1 MRISLG
7 LKLASVVGL
16 LGLVG
21 AGISAFALRQ
31 AAQEQVRAAL
41 TESFWDAGLQA
52 RGLAQ
57 AIEHAVVQASAVY
70 TASDT
75 QEAHQHLSGLQN
87 ALGEVEASRGPFLSA
102 MEGHLS
108 AEKRRRLDLAV
119 KEFIAYQTETAD
131 LGLTLSPRAAL
142 IQASDPAT
150 VKNRERMLA
159 EIGTLGRDVLAR
171 LDGQR
176 EAAAQAQRA
185 GFVTLIAA
193 PAAALITALVAA
205 FWIIRTQIQHPLH
218 RLKATMQALAD
229 ERLDAVV
236 PFTGRRDEV
245 GEMATTIAQFQA
257 ALIEKRDL
265 DQAAR
270 ERRAE
275 DGARAARLATATQAF
290 EGETQRAVSDLTGSA
305 QAMRAAA
312 DRLRDTAG
320 DTTLR
325 AGEVAGASEQS
336 AGLVSSIAGA
346 AEELSGSAR
355 SIGERVRHASRIA
368 ETALTDASG
377 LETTVT
383 ALARAADEV
392 GAVVT
397 LIHDVAEQTN
407 LLALNATIEAAR
419 AGEAGR
425 GFAVVAGEV
434 KALAGQT
441 AAATDRIAA
450 QVAAIQ
456 QAASG
461 TSGAIGE
468 IGQTI
473 AQLSLIAAE
482 VAAAAGQQDQAS
494 HEIARAIA
502 GAAADARTVSEN
514 LAGVR
519 AAAASNEA
527 RSDEVR
533 SGAERVGE
541 GSAAL
546 QAAIRTFLERVH
558 AA

>member
-1 MRISLG
+1 MRVSLG
-7 LKLASVVGL
+7 FKLATVVGL

-21 AGISAFALRQ
+21 ASISAFSLRQ
-31 AAQEQVRAAL
+31 AAQEQARATL

-57 AIEHAVVQASAVY
+57 AIEHAVVKASAVY

-75 QEAHQHLSGLQN
+75 EEAKQRLSALQN
-87 ALGEVEASRGPFLSA
+87 ALGDVEAARGPFLAA
-102 MEGHLS
+102 MEGHLP
-108 AEKRRRLDLAV
+108 AEKRRRLDLSV

-150 VKNRERMLA
+150 VKNRERMVA

-185 GFVTLIAA
+185 GFITLIAA
-193 PAAALITALVAA
+193 PAAALVIALVAA

-218 RLKATMQALAD
+218 RLKDTMQALAD
-229 ERLDAVV
+229 DRLDAVV

-257 ALIEKRDL
+257 ALIEKRNL

-270 ERRAE
+270 ERLAQ
-275 DGARAARLATATQAF
+275 DGARATRLAAATQAF
-290 EGETQRAVSDLTGSA
+290 EDETRRAVSDLTGSA

-336 AGLVSSIAGA
+336 AGVVDSIAGA

-377 LETTVT
+377 LKTTVT

-441 AAATDRIAA
+441 AAATDRISA

-482 VAAAAGQQDQAS
+482 VAAAAEQQGQAS
-494 HEIARAIA
+494 QEIARAIA
-502 GAAADARTVSEN
+502 GAAADARTVSESI
-514 LAGVR
+514 AGVR

-546 QAAIRTFLERVH
+546 QAAIGTFMERVH
-558 AA
+558 AT

>member
-1 MRISLG
+1 MRVSLG
-7 LKLASVVGL
+7 LKLATVVGL

-31 AAQEQVRAAL
+31 ASQEQSRATL
-41 TESFWDAGLQA
+41 TESFWQAGLQA
-52 RGLAQ
+52 QGLAR

-75 QEAHQHLSGLQN
+75 AVAKQRFSALQT
-87 ALGEVEASRGPFLSA
+87 ALGDVEALRGPFLSA
-102 MEGHLS
+102 MEGHLP

-142 IQASDPAT
+142 IQASDEAT
-150 VKNRERMLA
+150 VRNRERMVA
-159 EIGTLGRDVLAR
+159 EIGALGRDVLAR

-176 EAAAQAQRA
+176 EAVAQAQRT
-185 GFVTLIAA
+185 GFLTLIVA
-193 PAAALITALVAA
+193 PAAALILALAAA
-205 FWIIRTQIQHPLH
+205 FWIIRTQIQCPLH
-218 RLKATMQALAD
+218 RLKATMQALAGD
-229 ERLDAVV
+229 RLDAAV
-236 PFTGRRDEV
+236 PFTNRRDEV
-245 GEMATTIAQFQA
+245 GEMAHAIAQFRA
-257 ALIEKRDL
+257 ALIDRRGL
-265 DQAAR
+265 DHAAR
-270 ERRAE
+270 ERLAQ
-275 DGARAARLATATQAF
+275 DGARAERRAAATRDFEDETRRSMADLA
-290 EGETQRAVSDLTGSA
+290 GSA
-305 QAMRAAA
+305 LALCGAA
-312 DRLRDTAG
+312 DRLRETAG

-325 AGEVAGASEQS
+325 TGEVAGASEQS
-336 AGLVSSIAGA
+336 AGVVDSIAGA
-346 AEELSGSAR
+346 AEELSGSAC

-368 ETALTDASG
+368 EAALSDASG
-377 LETTVT
+377 LEATVT
-383 ALARAADEV
+383 TLSRAADEV

-397 LIHDVAEQTN
+397 LIRAVAEQTN

-419 AGEAGR
+419 AGESGR

-441 AAATDRIAA
+441 AAATDRIAG

-468 IGQTI
+468 IGRTI

-482 VAAAAGQQDQAS
+482 VAAAAEQQGQAS
-494 HEIARAIA
+494 HEIARSIA
-502 GAAADARTVSEN
+502 GAAADARTVSESI
-514 LAGVR
+514 AGVQ

-527 RSDEVR
+527 RSNDVR

-546 QAAIRTFLERVH
+546 QAAIGTFLERVH

>member
-1 MRISLG
+1 MRVSLG
-7 LKLASVVGL
+7 LKLATVVGL

-31 AAQEQVRAAL
+31 ASQEQARSAL

-57 AIEHAVVQASAVY
+57 AIEHAVVQASAIY

-75 QEAHQHLSGLQN
+75 DEAKARLSALQT
-87 ALGEVEASRGPFLSA
+87 ALGEVEAARGPFLTA
-102 MEGHLS
+102 MEGHLPP
-108 AEKRRRLDLAV
+108 EKRRKLDLAV
-119 KEFIAYQTETAD
+119 KEFMAYQTETAE
-131 LGLTLSPRAAL
+131 LGLTVSPRAAL
-142 IQASDPAT
+142 IQATDEAT
-150 VKNRERMLA
+150 VKNRERMVR
-159 EIGTLGRDVLAR
+159 EISALGRDVLAR

-176 EAAAQAQRA
+176 EAAAQAQHT

-193 PAAALITALVAA
+193 PAAALIIALLAA
-205 FWIIRTQIQHPLH
+205 FWIIRTQIQRPLH

-229 ERLDAVV
+229 EQLDATV

-245 GEMATTIAQFQA
+245 GEMARTIAQFRA
-257 ALIEKRDL
+257 ALIQKRQL

-270 ERRAE
+270 DRLAE
-275 DGARAARLATATQAF
+275 DGARGARLEAATRAF
-290 EGETQRAVSDLTGSA
+290 EEETTRAVSDLAGSA

-312 DRLRDTAG
+312 DRLRETAG

-325 AGEVAGASEQS
+325 AAEVAGASEQS
-336 AGLVSSIAGA
+336 AGVVDSIAGA
-346 AEELSGSAR
+346 TEELSSSAQG
-355 SIGERVRHASRIA
+355 IGERVRHASRIA
-368 ETALTDASG
+368 ETALTDARG
-377 LETTVT
+377 LETTVS
-383 ALARAADEV
+383 ALSRAADEV

-397 LIHDVAEQTN
+397 LIRAVAEQTN

-450 QVAAIQ
+450 QVTAIQ
-456 QAASG
+456 QAAGS

-473 AQLSLIAAE
+473 AQLSLIASE
-482 VAAAAGQQDQAS
+482 VAAAAEQQGQAS

-514 LAGVR
+514 ITGVR
-519 AAAASNEA
+519 RAAASNEQ

-533 SGAERVGE
+533 TGAERVGE

-546 QAAIRTFLERVH
+546 QAAIGTFLERVH

>member
-1 MRISLG
+1 M
-7 LKLASVVGL
+7 
-16 LGLVG
+16 
-21 AGISAFALRQ
+21 
-31 AAQEQVRAAL
+31 
-41 TESFWDAGLQA
+41 QA

-75 QEAHQHLSGLQN
+75 EEAKQRLSALQS
-87 ALGEVEASRGPFLSA
+87 ALGDVEAARGPFLAA
-102 MEGHLS
+102 MEGHLP
-108 AEKRRRLDLAV
+108 AEKRRRLDLSV

-131 LGLTLSPRAAL
+131 LGLTLSPRVAL

-150 VKNRERMLA
+150 VKNRERMVA

-176 EAAAQAQRA
+176 EGAAQAQRA
-185 GFVTLIAA
+185 GFITLIAA
-193 PAAALITALVAA
+193 PAAALVIALVAA

-229 ERLDAVV
+229 DRLDAVV

-257 ALIEKRDL
+257 ALIEKRGL

-270 ERRAE
+270 ERLAQ
-275 DGARAARLATATQAF
+275 DGARATRLAAATQAF
-290 EGETQRAVSDLTGSA
+290 EDETRRAVSDLTGSA

-336 AGLVSSIAGA
+336 AGVVDSIAGA

-355 SIGERVRHASRIA
+355 SIGERVRHANRIA

-377 LETTVT
+377 LKTTVT

-441 AAATDRIAA
+441 AAATDRISA

-482 VAAAAGQQDQAS
+482 VAAAAEQQGQAS

-502 GAAADARTVSEN
+502 GAAADARTVSESI
-514 LAGVR
+514 AGVR

-546 QAAIRTFLERVH
+546 QAAIGTFLERVH

>member
-1 MRISLG
+1 MRVSLG
-7 LKLASVVGL
+7 LKLATVVGL

-31 AAQEQVRAAL
+31 ASQEQTRAAL

-75 QEAHQHLSGLQN
+75 DEAKARLSALQT
-87 ALGEVEASRGPFLSA
+87 ALGEVEAARGPFLTA
-102 MEGHLS
+102 MEGHLPP
-108 AEKRRRLDLAV
+108 EKRRKLDLAV
-119 KEFIAYQTETAD
+119 KEFMAYQTETAE
-131 LGLTLSPRAAL
+131 LGLTVSPRAAL
-142 IQASDPAT
+142 IQATDEAT
-150 VKNRERMLA
+150 VKNRERMVR
-159 EIGTLGRDVLAR
+159 EISALGRDVLAR

-176 EAAAQAQRA
+176 EAAAQAQHT

-193 PAAALITALVAA
+193 PAAALIVALLAA
-205 FWIIRTQIQHPLH
+205 FWIIRTQIQRPLH

-229 ERLDAVV
+229 EQLDATV

-245 GEMATTIAQFQA
+245 GEMARTIAQFRA
-257 ALIEKRDL
+257 ALIQKHQL

-270 ERRAE
+270 DRLAQ
-275 DGARAARLATATQAF
+275 DGARGARLEAATRAF
-290 EGETQRAVSDLTGSA
+290 EEETTRAVSDLAGSA

-312 DRLRDTAG
+312 DRLRETAG

-325 AGEVAGASEQS
+325 AAEVAGASEQS
-336 AGLVSSIAGA
+336 AGVVDSIAGA
-346 AEELSGSAR
+346 TEELSSSAQG
-355 SIGERVRHASRIA
+355 IGERVRHASRIA
-368 ETALTDASG
+368 ETALTDARG
-377 LETTVT
+377 LETTVS
-383 ALARAADEV
+383 ALSRAADEV

-397 LIHDVAEQTN
+397 LIRAVAEQTN

-450 QVAAIQ
+450 QVTAIQ
-456 QAASG
+456 QAACS

-473 AQLSLIAAE
+473 AQLSLIASE
-482 VAAAAGQQDQAS
+482 VAAAAEQQGQAS
-494 HEIARAIA
+494 HEIAHAIA

-514 LAGVR
+514 ITGVR
-519 AAAASNEA
+519 RAAASNEE

-533 SGAERVGE
+533 TGAERVGE

-546 QAAIRTFLERVH
+546 QAAIGTFLERVH

>member
-1 MRISLG
+1 MRVSLG
-7 LKLASVVGL
+7 FKLAMVVGL

-31 AAQEQVRAAL
+31 ASQEQARAAL
-41 TESFWDAGLQA
+41 TESFWSAGLQA

-57 AIEHAVVQASAVY
+57 AIEHAVVQATAVY

-75 QEAHQHLSGLQN
+75 DEAKQRLSALQT
-87 ALGEVEASRGPFLSA
+87 ALGDVEAARGPFLAA
-102 MEGHLS
+102 MEGHLPK
-108 AEKRRRLDLAV
+108 EKRRRLDLAV
-119 KEFIAYQTETAD
+119 NEFVAYQTETAE
-131 LGLTLSPRAAL
+131 LGLAVSPRAAL
-142 IQASDPAT
+142 IQASDEAT
-150 VKNRERMLA
+150 VKNRERMVA
-159 EIGTLGRDVLAR
+159 EISALGREVLVR

-176 EAAAQAQRA
+176 EAAAQAQRKA
-185 GFVTLIAA
+185 FITLIAA
-193 PAAALITALVAA
+193 PAAALILALLAA
-205 FWIIRTQIQHPLH
+205 VWIIRTQIQSPLH

-229 ERLDAVV
+229 DRLDEAV
-236 PFTGRRDEV
+236 PFTARRDEV
-245 GEMATTIAQFQA
+245 GEMAGTIARFQA
-257 ALIEKRDL
+257 ALIEKRRL
-265 DQAAR
+265 DGEAR
-270 ERRAE
+270 ERLAQ
-275 DGARAARLATATQAF
+275 DGARGARLAAATQDF
-290 EGETQRAVSDLTGSA
+290 ENETRRAVSDLTGSA
-305 QAMRAAA
+305 HAMRAAA
-312 DRLRDTAG
+312 DRLRETAG

-325 AGEVAGASEQS
+325 AAEVAGASNQS
-336 AGLVSSIAGA
+336 AGVVDSIAGA

-368 ETALTDASG
+368 ETALTGARG
-377 LETTVT
+377 LETTV
-383 ALARAADEV
+383 ASLSRAADEV

-397 LIHDVAEQTN
+397 LIRNVAEQTN

-441 AAATDRIAA
+441 ATATDRIAD
-450 QVAAIQ
+450 QIAAIQ
-456 QAASG
+456 QAAGG

-482 VAAAAGQQDQAS
+482 VAAAAEQQGQAS

-502 GAAADARTVSEN
+502 GAAADARTVSLSIAE
-514 LAGVR
+514 VR
-519 AAAASNEA
+519 TAAASNEE

-533 SGAERVGE
+533 SGAERVGD

-546 QAAIRTFLERVH
+546 QVAIGTFLKRVH

>member
-1 MRISLG
+1 MRVSLG
-7 LKLASVVGL
+7 LKLATVVGL

-21 AGISAFALRQ
+21 ASISAFALRQ
-31 AAQEQVRAAL
+31 AAQEQTRATL

-75 QEAHQHLSGLQN
+75 EEAKQHLSALQS
-87 ALGEVEASRGPFLSA
+87 ALGDVEAARGPFLAA
-102 MEGHLS
+102 MEGHLP
-108 AEKRRRLDLAV
+108 AEKRRRLDLSV

-150 VKNRERMLA
+150 VKNRERMVA

-185 GFVTLIAA
+185 GFITLIAA
-193 PAAALITALVAA
+193 PAAALVMALVAA

-229 ERLDAVV
+229 DRLDAVV
-236 PFTGRRDEV
+236 PFTSRRDEV

-257 ALIEKRDL
+257 ALIEKRGL

-270 ERRAE
+270 ERLAQ
-275 DGARAARLATATQAF
+275 DGARATRLAAATQAF
-290 EGETQRAVSDLTGSA
+290 EDETRRAVSDLTGSA

-336 AGLVSSIAGA
+336 AGVVDSIAGA

-355 SIGERVRHASRIA
+355 SIGERVRHANRIA

-377 LETTVT
+377 LKTTVT

-441 AAATDRIAA
+441 AAATDRISA

-461 TSGAIGE
+461 TSAAIGE

-482 VAAAAGQQDQAS
+482 VAAAAEQQGQAS
-494 HEIARAIA
+494 HEIARGIA
-502 GAAADARTVSEN
+502 GAAADARTVSESI
-514 LAGVR
+514 AGVR
-519 AAAASNEA
+519 TAAASNEA

-546 QAAIRTFLERVH
+546 QAAIGTFLERVH

>member
-1 MRISLG
+1 MRVSLG
-7 LKLASVVGL
+7 LKLATVVGL

-31 AAQEQVRAAL
+31 ASQEQARAAL

-75 QEAHQHLSGLQN
+75 DEAKARLSALQT
-87 ALGEVEASRGPFLSA
+87 ALGEVEAARGPFLTA
-102 MEGHLS
+102 MEGHLPP
-108 AEKRRRLDLAV
+108 EKRRKLDLAV
-119 KEFIAYQTETAD
+119 KEFMAYQTETAE
-131 LGLTLSPRAAL
+131 LGLTVSPRAAL
-142 IQASDPAT
+142 IQATDEAT
-150 VKNRERMLA
+150 VKNRERMVR
-159 EIGTLGRDVLAR
+159 EISALGRDVLAR

-176 EAAAQAQRA
+176 EAAAQAQHT

-193 PAAALITALVAA
+193 PAAALIIALLAA
-205 FWIIRTQIQHPLH
+205 FWIIRTQIQRPLH

-229 ERLDAVV
+229 EQLDATV
-236 PFTGRRDEV
+236 PFTGRR
-245 GEMATTIAQFQA
+245 GEMARTIAQFRA
-257 ALIEKRDL
+257 ALIQKRQL
-265 DQAAR
+265 DHAAR
-270 ERRAE
+270 DRLAE
-275 DGARAARLATATQAF
+275 DGARGARLEAATRAF
-290 EGETQRAVSDLTGSA
+290 EEETTRAVSDLAGSA

-312 DRLRDTAG
+312 DRLRETAG

-325 AGEVAGASEQS
+325 AAEVAGASEQS
-336 AGLVSSIAGA
+336 AGVVDSIAGA
-346 AEELSGSAR
+346 TEELSSSAQG
-355 SIGERVRHASRIA
+355 IGERVRHASRIA
-368 ETALTDASG
+368 ETALTDARG
-377 LETTVT
+377 LETTVS
-383 ALARAADEV
+383 ALSRAADEV

-397 LIHDVAEQTN
+397 LIRAVAEQTN

-450 QVAAIQ
+450 QVTAIQ
-456 QAASG
+456 QAACS

-473 AQLSLIAAE
+473 AQLSLIASE
-482 VAAAAGQQDQAS
+482 VAAAAEQQGQAS

-514 LAGVR
+514 ITGVR
-519 AAAASNEA
+519 RAAASNEE

-533 SGAERVGE
+533 TGAERVGE

-546 QAAIRTFLERVH
+546 QAAIATFLERVH

>member
-1 MRISLG
+1 MRVSLG
-7 LKLASVVGL
+7 FKLATVVAL

-31 AAQEQVRAAL
+31 ASQAQARAVL
-41 TESFWDAGLQA
+41 TESFWEAGLQA

-57 AIEHAVVQASAVY
+57 AIEHAVVQATAVY

-75 QEAHQHLSGLQN
+75 EEAKQRLAALQT
-87 ALGEVEASRGPFLSA
+87 ALGDVEAARGPFLAA
-102 MEGHLS
+102 MEGHLPP
-108 AEKRRRLDLAV
+108 EKRRRLDLAV
-119 KEFIAYQTETAD
+119 KEFVAYQTETAD
-131 LGLTLSPRAAL
+131 LGLSVSPRAAL
-142 IQASDPAT
+142 IQASDEAT
-150 VKNRERMLA
+150 VKNRERMVA
-159 EIGTLGRDVLAR
+159 EIGALGRDVLAR

-176 EAAAQAQRA
+176 EAAAQAERT
-185 GFVTLIAA
+185 GFITLVAA
-193 PAAALITALVAA
+193 PAAALVIALATA
-205 FWIIRTQIQHPLH
+205 FWIIRTQIQRPLY

-229 ERLDAVV
+229 DGLDVTV
-236 PFTGRRDEV
+236 PFTARRDEV
-245 GEMATTIAQFQA
+245 GEMAGTIARFQA
-257 ALIEKRDL
+257 ALIEKRGL
-265 DQAAR
+265 DHAAR
-270 ERRAE
+270 QRLAA
-275 DGARAARLATATQAF
+275 DGARGARLDAATQAF
-290 EGETQRAVSDLTGSA
+290 EDETRRAVADLADSA
-305 QAMRAAA
+305 LAMRDAA
-312 DRLRDTAG
+312 DRLRETAG

-336 AGLVSSIAGA
+336 AGVVDSIAGA
-346 AEELSGSAR
+346 AEELSGSAQ

-368 ETALTDASG
+368 EAAMRDASG
-377 LETTVT
+377 LETTVS
-383 ALARAADEV
+383 ALARAAEEV

-397 LIHDVAEQTN
+397 LIRNVAEQTN

-456 QAASG
+456 QAAGS

-482 VAAAAGQQDQAS
+482 VAAAAEQQGQAS
-494 HEIARAIA
+494 HEIARSIA
-502 GAAADARTVSEN
+502 GAAADARTVSESIG
-514 LAGVR
+514 GVR

-533 SGAERVGE
+533 SGAGRVGE

-546 QAAIRTFLERVH
+546 QAAIATFLERVH

>member
-1 MRISLG
+1 MRVSLG
-7 LKLASVVGL
+7 LKLATVVGL

-21 AGISAFALRQ
+21 SSISAFSLRQ
-31 AAQEQVRAAL
+31 AAQEQARATL

-75 QEAHQHLSGLQN
+75 EEAKQHLSALQS
-87 ALGEVEASRGPFLSA
+87 ALGDVEAARGPFLAA
-102 MEGHLS
+102 MEGHLP
-108 AEKRRRLDLAV
+108 AEKRRRLDLSV

-150 VKNRERMLA
+150 VKNRERMVA

-185 GFVTLIAA
+185 GFITLIAA
-193 PAAALITALVAA
+193 PAAALVIALAAA

-229 ERLDAVV
+229 DRLDAVV
-236 PFTGRRDEV
+236 PFTSRRDEV

-257 ALIEKRDL
+257 ALIEKRGL

-270 ERRAE
+270 ERLAE
-275 DGARAARLATATQAF
+275 DGARATRLAAATQAF
-290 EGETQRAVSDLTGSA
+290 EDETRRAVSDLTGSA

-312 DRLRDTAG
+312 DRMRDTAG

-336 AGLVSSIAGA
+336 AGVVDSIAGA

-377 LETTVT
+377 LKTTVT

-392 GAVVT
+392 GAVVS

-441 AAATDRIAA
+441 AAATDRISA

-456 QAASG
+456 QATSG
-461 TSGAIGE
+461 TSAAIGE

-482 VAAAAGQQDQAS
+482 VAAAAEQQGQAS

-502 GAAADARTVSEN
+502 GAAADARTVSESI
-514 LAGVR
+514 AGVR
-519 AAAASNEA
+519 ATAASNEA

-541 GSAAL
+541 GSSAL
-546 QAAIRTFLERVH
+546 QAAIGTFLKRVH

>member
-1 MRISLG
+1 MRVSLG
-7 LKLASVVGL
+7 FKLATVVAL

-31 AAQEQVRAAL
+31 ASRAQARAVL
-41 TESFWDAGLQA
+41 TESFWQAGLQA

-57 AIEHAVVQASAVY
+57 AIEHAVVQATAVY

-75 QEAHQHLSGLQN
+75 EEAKQRLAALQT
-87 ALGEVEASRGPFLSA
+87 ALGDVEAARGPFLAA
-102 MEGHLS
+102 MEGHLPP
-108 AEKRRRLDLAV
+108 EKRRRLDLAV
-119 KEFIAYQTETAD
+119 KEFVAYQTETAD
-131 LGLTLSPRAAL
+131 LGLSVSPRAAL
-142 IQASDPAT
+142 IQASDEAT
-150 VKNRERMLA
+150 VKNRERMVA
-159 EIGTLGRDVLAR
+159 EIGALGRDVLAR

-176 EAAAQAQRA
+176 EAAAQAERT
-185 GFVTLIAA
+185 GFITLIAA
-193 PAAALITALVAA
+193 PAAALVIALATA
-205 FWIIRTQIQHPLH
+205 FWIIRTQIQRPLH

-229 ERLDAVV
+229 DRLDVTV
-236 PFTGRRDEV
+236 PFTARRDEV
-245 GEMATTIAQFQA
+245 GEMAGTIARFQA
-257 ALIEKRDL
+257 ALIEKRGL
-265 DQAAR
+265 DHAAR
-270 ERRAE
+270 ERLAE
-275 DGARAARLATATQAF
+275 DGARGARLDAATQAF
-290 EGETQRAVSDLTGSA
+290 EDETRRAVADLADSA
-305 QAMRAAA
+305 LAMRDAA
-312 DRLRDTAG
+312 DRLRETAG

-336 AGLVSSIAGA
+336 AGVVDSIAGA
-346 AEELSGSAR
+346 AEELSGSAQ

-368 ETALTDASG
+368 EAAMRDASG
-377 LETTVT
+377 LETTVS
-383 ALARAADEV
+383 ALARAAEEV

-397 LIHDVAEQTN
+397 LIRNVAEQTN

-456 QAASG
+456 QAAGS

-482 VAAAAGQQDQAS
+482 VAAAAEQQGQAS
-494 HEIARAIA
+494 HEIARSIA
-502 GAAADARTVSEN
+502 GAAADARTVSKSIE
-514 LAGVR
+514 GVR

-533 SGAERVGE
+533 SGAGRISE
-541 GSAAL
+541 GSTAL
-546 QAAIRTFLERVH
+546 QAAIATFLERVH

>member
-1 MRISLG
+1 MRVSLG
-7 LKLASVVGL
+7 FKLATVVAL

-31 AAQEQVRAAL
+31 ASQAQARAVL
-41 TESFWDAGLQA
+41 TESFWEAGLQA

-57 AIEHAVVQASAVY
+57 AIEHAVVQATAVY

-75 QEAHQHLSGLQN
+75 EEAKQRLAALQT
-87 ALGEVEASRGPFLSA
+87 ALGDVEASRGPFLAA
-102 MEGHLS
+102 MEGHLPP
-108 AEKRRRLDLAV
+108 EKRRRLDLAV
-119 KEFIAYQTETAD
+119 TAD
-131 LGLTLSPRAAL
+131 LGLSVSPRAAL
-142 IQASDPAT
+142 IQASDEAT
-150 VKNRERMLA
+150 VKNRERMVA
-159 EIGTLGRDVLAR
+159 EIGALGRDVLAR

-176 EAAAQAQRA
+176 EAAAQAERT
-185 GFVTLIAA
+185 GFITLIAA
-193 PAAALITALVAA
+193 PAAALVIALATA
-205 FWIIRTQIQHPLH
+205 FWIIRTQIQRPLY

-229 ERLDAVV
+229 DRLDVTV
-236 PFTGRRDEV
+236 PFTARRDEV
-245 GEMATTIAQFQA
+245 GEMAGTIARFQA
-257 ALIEKRDL
+257 ALIEKRGL
-265 DQAAR
+265 DHAAR
-270 ERRAE
+270 ERSAA
-275 DGARAARLATATQAF
+275 DGARGARLDAATQAF
-290 EGETQRAVSDLTGSA
+290 EDETRRAVADLADSA
-305 QAMRAAA
+305 LAMRDAA
-312 DRLRDTAG
+312 DRLRQTAG

-336 AGLVSSIAGA
+336 AGVVDSIAGA
-346 AEELSGSAR
+346 AEELSGSAQ

-368 ETALTDASG
+368 EAAMRDASG
-377 LETTVT
+377 LETTVS
-383 ALARAADEV
+383 ALARAAEEV

-397 LIHDVAEQTN
+397 LIRNVAEQTN

-456 QAASG
+456 QAAGS

-482 VAAAAGQQDQAS
+482 VAAAAEQQGQAS
-494 HEIARAIA
+494 HEIARSIA
-502 GAAADARTVSEN
+502 GAAADARTVSESIG
-514 LAGVR
+514 GVR

-533 SGAERVGE
+533 SGAGRVGE

-546 QAAIRTFLERVH
+546 QAAIATFLERVH

>member
-1 MRISLG
+1 MRVSLG
-7 LKLASVVGL
+7 LKLATVVGV

-21 AGISAFALRQ
+21 ASISAFSLRQ
-31 AAQEQVRAAL
+31 AAQEQARATL

-75 QEAHQHLSGLQN
+75 EEAKQRLSALQS
-87 ALGEVEASRGPFLSA
+87 ALGDVEAARGPFLAA
-102 MEGHLS
+102 MEGHLP
-108 AEKRRRLDLAV
+108 AEKRRRLDLSV

-150 VKNRERMLA
+150 VKNRERMVA

-185 GFVTLIAA
+185 GFITLIAA
-193 PAAALITALVAA
+193 PAAALVIALVAA

-229 ERLDAVV
+229 DRLDAVV

-257 ALIEKRDL
+257 ALIEKRGL

-270 ERRAE
+270 ERLAQ
-275 DGARAARLATATQAF
+275 DGARATRLAAATQAF
-290 EGETQRAVSDLTGSA
+290 EDETRRAVSDLTGSA

-336 AGLVSSIAGA
+336 AGVVDSIAGA

-355 SIGERVRHASRIA
+355 SIGERVRHANRIA

-377 LETTVT
+377 LKTTVT

-441 AAATDRIAA
+441 AAATDRISA

-482 VAAAAGQQDQAS
+482 VAAAAEQQGQAS

-502 GAAADARTVSEN
+502 GAAADARTVSESI
-514 LAGVR
+514 AGVR

-546 QAAIRTFLERVH
+546 QAAIGTFLERVH

>member
-1 MRISLG
+1 MRVSLG
-7 LKLASVVGL
+7 LKLATVVGL

-31 AAQEQVRAAL
+31 ASQEQARSAL
-41 TESFWDAGLQA
+41 TESFWEAGLEA

-57 AIEHAVVQASAVY
+57 AIEHAVVQATAVY

-75 QEAHQHLSGLQN
+75 QEARQRLSALQT
-87 ALGEVEASRGPFLSA
+87 ALGDVDAARGPFLSA
-102 MEGHLS
+102 MEGHLPP
-108 AEKRRRLDLAV
+108 EKRRRLDLAV

-131 LGLTLSPRAAL
+131 LGLSVSPRAAL
-142 IQASDPAT
+142 IQASDEAT
-150 VKNRERMLA
+150 VKNRERMVA
-159 EIGTLGRDVLAR
+159 EIGVLGHDVLGRF
-171 LDGQR
+171 DGQR
-176 EAAAQAQRA
+176 VAAAQARHL
-185 GFVTLIAA
+185 GFVTLIAV
-193 PAAALITALVAA
+193 PAAALIIALVAA
-205 FWIIRTQIQHPLH
+205 FWIIRTQIQRPLH
-218 RLKATMQALAD
+218 RLKGTMQALAD
-229 ERLDAVV
+229 DQSEVAV
-236 PFTGRRDEV
+236 PFTNRRDEV
-245 GEMATTIAQFQA
+245 GEMAQTIAKFRA
-257 ALIEKRDL
+257 ALIDKREL
-265 DQAAR
+265 DRAAR
-270 ERRAE
+270 ERLAD
-275 DGARAARLATATQAF
+275 DGARATRLAAATRDF
-290 EGETQRAVSDLTGSA
+290 EDETRRAVADLAGSA

-312 DRLRDTAG
+312 DRLRETAG

-336 AGLVSSIAGA
+336 AGVVDSIAGA

-377 LETTVT
+377 LESTVC
-383 ALARAADEV
+383 ALSRAAEEV

-397 LIHDVAEQTN
+397 LIRDVAEQTN

-419 AGEAGR
+419 AGESGR

-456 QAASG
+456 QAAGS
-461 TSGAIGE
+461 TSSAIGE

-482 VAAAAGQQDQAS
+482 VAAAAEQQGRAS
-494 HEIARAIA
+494 HEIARSIA
-502 GAAADARTVSEN
+502 GAAADARTISEN
-514 LAGVR
+514 IAGVR
-519 AAAASNEA
+519 AAAASSEA
-527 RSDEVR
+527 RSDDVR

-541 GSAAL
+541 GSAAV
-546 QAAIRTFLERVH
+546 QAAIGTFLARVQ
-558 AA
+558 AG

>member
-1 MRISLG
+1 MRVSLG
-7 LKLASVVGL
+7 FKLATVVGL

-21 AGISAFALRQ
+21 ASISAFSLRQ
-31 AAQEQVRAAL
+31 AAQEQARATL
-41 TESFWDAGLQA
+41 TDSFWDAGLQA

-57 AIEHAVVQASAVY
+57 AIEHAVVKASAVY

-75 QEAHQHLSGLQN
+75 EEAKQRLSALQN
-87 ALGEVEASRGPFLSA
+87 ALGDVEAARGPFLAA
-102 MEGHLS
+102 MEGHLPT
-108 AEKRRRLDLAV
+108 EQRRRLDLSV

-150 VKNRERMLA
+150 VKNRERMVA
-159 EIGTLGRDVLAR
+159 AIGTLGRDVLAR

-185 GFVTLIAA
+185 GFITLIAA
-193 PAAALITALVAA
+193 PAAALIIALVAA

-229 ERLDAVV
+229 DRLDAVV

-257 ALIEKRDL
+257 ALIEKRGL

-270 ERRAE
+270 ERLAQ
-275 DGARAARLATATQAF
+275 DGARPTRLAAATQAF
-290 EGETQRAVSDLTGSA
+290 EDETRRAVSDLTGSA

-336 AGLVSSIAGA
+336 AGVVDSIAGA

-355 SIGERVRHASRIA
+355 SIGERVRHANRIA
-368 ETALTDASG
+368 ETALTDARG
-377 LETTVT
+377 LKTTVT

-392 GAVVT
+392 DAVVT

-482 VAAAAGQQDQAS
+482 VAAAAEQQGQAS

-502 GAAADARTVSEN
+502 GAAADACTVSESIT
-514 LAGVR
+514 GVR

-546 QAAIRTFLERVH
+546 QAAIGTFLERVH

>member
-1 MRISLG
+1 MRVSLG
-7 LKLASVVGL
+7 FKLATVVAL

-31 AAQEQVRAAL
+31 ASRAQERAVL
-41 TESFWDAGLQA
+41 TESFWEAGLQA

-57 AIEHAVVQASAVY
+57 AIEHAVVQATAVY

-75 QEAHQHLSGLQN
+75 EEAKQRLAALQT
-87 ALGEVEASRGPFLSA
+87 ALGDVEAARGPFLAA
-102 MEGHLS
+102 MEGHLPP
-108 AEKRRRLDLAV
+108 EKRRRLDLAV
-119 KEFIAYQTETAD
+119 KEFVAYQTETAD
-131 LGLTLSPRAAL
+131 LGLSVSPRAAL
-142 IQASDPAT
+142 IQASDEAT
-150 VKNRERMLA
+150 VKNRERMVA
-159 EIGTLGRDVLAR
+159 EIGALGRDVLAR
-171 LDGQR
+171 LGGQR
-176 EAAAQAQRA
+176 EAAAQAERT
-185 GFVTLIAA
+185 GFITLIAA
-193 PAAALITALVAA
+193 PAAALVIALATA
-205 FWIIRTQIQHPLH
+205 FWIIRTQIQRPLH

-229 ERLDAVV
+229 DRLDVTV
-236 PFTGRRDEV
+236 PFTARRDEV
-245 GEMATTIAQFQA
+245 GEMAGTIARFQA
-257 ALIEKRDL
+257 ALIEKRGL
-265 DQAAR
+265 DHAAR
-270 ERRAE
+270 ERLAE
-275 DGARAARLATATQAF
+275 DGARSARLDAATQAF
-290 EGETQRAVSDLTGSA
+290 EDETRRAVADLADSA
-305 QAMRAAA
+305 LAMRDAA
-312 DRLRDTAG
+312 DRLRETAG

-336 AGLVSSIAGA
+336 AGVVDSIAGA
-346 AEELSGSAR
+346 AEELSGSAQ
-355 SIGERVRHASRIA
+355 SIGERVRNASRIA
-368 ETALTDASG
+368 EAAMRDASG
-377 LETTVT
+377 LETTVS
-383 ALARAADEV
+383 ALARAAEEV

-397 LIHDVAEQTN
+397 LIRNVAEQTN

-456 QAASG
+456 QAAGS

-473 AQLSLIAAE
+473 AQLNLIAAE
-482 VAAAAGQQDQAS
+482 VAAAAEQQGQAS
-494 HEIARAIA
+494 HEIARSIA
-502 GAAADARTVSEN
+502 GAAADARTVSESIG
-514 LAGVR
+514 GVR

-533 SGAERVGE
+533 SGAGRVGE

-546 QAAIRTFLERVH
+546 QAAIATFLERVH